1 MSARRQRREFTPK
14 KRPVQERSRATFVA
28 LVDACTW
35 LLPRLGYA
43 GTTTNHIAARAGVNI
58 ASLYEYFPG
67 KDAIVAQVA
76 ERLVERVLARLREGA
91 PRVAAAGE
99 ENAARYWIE
108 LIHDTVARER
118 ALVAVF
124 LRQVPYTT
132 QLDPIRDLGARLV
145 AFSLD
150 VRRHA
155 GGLVRDDLV
164 GASLHLLINLVTS
177 TILQIVNDPPKDI
190 SQRALLDELV
200 RRVDEWTRPAA
211 SASNATYVRR
221 EAPRA

>member
-1 MSARRQRREFTPK
+1 MSARRQRREFAPK
-14 KRPVQERSRATFVA
+14 KRPAQERSQATFDA
-28 LVDACTW
+28 LVQACTW

-76 ERLVERVLARLREGA
+76 ERLVDRVLARLAEGA

-99 ENAARYWIE
+99 ANAVRRWIE
-108 LIHDTVARER
+108 LIHDTVAREK
-118 ALVAVF
+118 ALIAVF
-124 LRQVPYTT
+124 LGQVPYTN

-155 GGLVRDDLV
+155 GGLVRDDLT

-177 TILQIVNDPPKDI
+177 TILQIVNDPPSDV
-190 SQRALLDELV
+190 SQRELLDELV
-200 RRVDEWTRPAA
+200 RRVEVWTRP
-211 SASNATYVRR
+211 
-221 EAPRA
+221 

>member
-1 MSARRQRREFTPK
+1 VSARRKRREFAPK
-14 KRPVQERSRATFVA
+14 KRPAQERSRATFDA
-28 LVDACTW
+28 LVQACTW

-76 ERLVERVLARLREGA
+76 ERLVERVLSRLTEGA
-91 PRVAAAGE
+91 PRIVSAGE
-99 ENAARYWIE
+99 ANAARLWIE
-108 LIHDTVARER
+108 LIHDTVAREK
-118 ALVAVF
+118 ALIAVF
-124 LRQVPYTT
+124 LGQVPYTT
-132 QLDPIRDLGARLV
+132 ELEPIRDLGARLV

-150 VRRHA
+150 MRRHA
-155 GGLVRDDLV
+155 GGLVREDLA

-177 TILQIVNDPPKDI
+177 TILQIVNDPPRDV

-200 RRVDEWTRPAA
+200 RRVEDWTRPDTAA
-211 SASNATYVRR
+211 ARV
-221 EAPRA
+221 

>member
-1 MSARRQRREFTPK
+1 MSARRQRREFAPK
-14 KRPVQERSRATFVA
+14 KRPAQERSQATFEA
-28 LVDACTW
+28 LVQACTW

-43 GTTTNHIAARAGVNI
+43 GTTTNHIAQRAGVNI

-76 ERLVERVLARLREGA
+76 ERLVERVLARLGEGA

-99 ENAARYWIE
+99 ANAVRRWIE
-108 LIHDTVARER
+108 LIHDTVAREK
-118 ALVAVF
+118 ALIAVF
-124 LRQVPYTT
+124 LGQVPYTN

-150 VRRHA
+150 VRRHV
-155 GGLVRDDLV
+155 GGLVRDDLE

-177 TILQIVNDPPKDI
+177 TILQIVNEPPADV
-190 SQRALLDELV
+190 SQRELLDELV
-200 RRVDEWTRPAA
+200 RRVEIWTRP
-211 SASNATYVRR
+211 
-221 EAPRA
+221 EP

>member
-1 MSARRQRREFTPK
+1 MNARRQRRDFAPK
-14 KRPVQERSRATFVA
+14 KRPAQERSRATF
-28 LVDACTW
+28 DAIVEAATW
-35 LLPRLGYA
+35 LLPRRGFA

-76 ERLVERVLARLREGA
+76 ERLVERVLARLAEGA

-99 ENAARYWIE
+99 ARAARLWVE
-108 LIHDTVARER
+108 LIHDTVAREKD
-118 ALVAVF
+118 LIAVF
-124 LRQVPYTT
+124 LGQVPYTH

-145 AFSLD
+145 AFALD

-155 GGLVRDDLV
+155 GFAVRRDLT

-177 TILQIVNDPPKDI
+177 TIMQIVNEPPADV
-190 SQRALLDELV
+190 SPRALLDELA
-200 RRVDEWTRPAA
+200 RRVDDWTR
-211 SASNATYVRR
+211 SERR
-221 EAPRA
+221 

>member
-1 MSARRQRREFTPK
+1 MSARRKLREFAPK
-14 KRPVQERSRATFVA
+14 KRPAQERSRATF
-28 LVDACTW
+28 DAVVQAATW

-76 ERLVERVLARLREGA
+76 ERLVDRVLARLAEGA

-99 ENAARYWIE
+99 ANAVRRWIE
-108 LIHDTVARER
+108 LIHDTVAREK
-118 ALVAVF
+118 ALIAVF
-124 LRQVPYTT
+124 LGQVPYTN

-150 VRRHA
+150 IRRHA
-155 GGLVRDDLV
+155 GGLVRDDLT

-177 TILQIVNDPPKDI
+177 TILQIVNDPPRDV
-190 SQRALLDELV
+190 SQRALLEELV
-200 RRVDEWTRPAA
+200 RRVELWTRP
-211 SASNATYVRR
+211 
-221 EAPRA
+221 

>member
-1 MSARRQRREFTPK
+1 MSARRQRRECSPK
-14 KRPVQERSRATFVA
+14 KRPAQERSQATFDA
-28 LVDACTW
+28 LVQACTW

-43 GTTTNHIAARAGVNI
+43 GTTTNHIAERAGVNI

-76 ERLVERVLARLREGA
+76 ERLVERVLARLGEGA

-99 ENAARYWIE
+99 ANAVRRWIE
-108 LIHDTVARER
+108 LIHDTVAREK
-118 ALVAVF
+118 ALIAVF
-124 LRQVPYTT
+124 LGEVPYTN
-132 QLDPIRDLGARLV
+132 QLDPIRDLGSRLV

-155 GGLVRDDLV
+155 GGLVRDDLE

-177 TILQIVNDPPKDI
+177 TILQIVNEPPVDV
-190 SQRALLDELV
+190 SQRELLDELR
-200 RRVDEWTRPAA
+200 RRVEVWTQPER
-211 SASNATYVRR
+211 
-221 EAPRA
+221 

>member
-1 MSARRQRREFTPK
+1 VSPRRQRREFAPK
-14 KRPVQERSRATFVA
+14 KRPGQERSRATFDA
-28 LVDACTW
+28 LVQACTW

-76 ERLVERVLARLREGA
+76 ERLVERVLARLAEGA

-99 ENAARYWIE
+99 ANAARYWIE

-118 ALVAVF
+118 ALIAVF
-124 LRQVPYTT
+124 LNQVPYTN

-155 GGLVRDDLV
+155 GGIVSDELT
-164 GASLHLLINLVTS
+164 GAPLHLLINLVTS
-177 TILQIVNDPPKDI
+177 TIMQIVNDPPNDV

-200 RRVDEWTRPAA
+200 RRVDSWTRAA
-211 SASNATYVRR
+211 R
-221 EAPRA
+221 